1 MLYKTLVHPQL
12 KYYNEYLLSVI
23 LLCCIALLLIF
34 FFYLIRYFRRR
45 KASRYFGFQL
55 ASSIIA
61 KPLPSTRRMGT
72 FTLSYPV
79 WAAAKKDGTRD
90 LRTNNHRI
98 IRDYSVLLVDKWS
111 LRCKDPFQLY
121 RVVLSLRRLGH
132 SIELCSE
139 EVVKRDKAV
148 KTLEDR
154 AASND
159 LFELVQRFS
168 SNPVEFE
175 DFCADVFTQLGWTTE
190 VTPPRNDGGYDIVMT
205 STDGIEAIVECKCY
219 SSGHSVGR
227 PAIQKLKGAN
237 AALDCDVLY
246 FVTTS
251 TYSKEA
257 VTYAMEAG
265 VTLIDGAELIQLCKQ
280 AFGSHANSNP
290 AAIDYVLTSEDI
302 RSHYPKDMH

>member
-1 MLYKTLVHPQL
+1 MVYLTIIYTQLYDA
-12 KYYNEYLLSVI
+12 YLLPV
-23 LLCCIALLLIF
+23 LLLSCISLFLIAL
-34 FFYLIRYFRRR
+34 FYLARYYRRR
-45 KASRYFGFQL
+45 KASKHFGLQL

-61 KPLPSTRRMGT
+61 KPLSSIQRIGT

-79 WAAAKKDGTRD
+79 WAVAKKDGTRD

-98 IRDYSVLLVDKWS
+98 IRDFSILLVDKWS

-121 RVVLSLRRLGH
+121 RTVLSLRKLGY

-139 EVVKRDKAV
+139 EAIKRDEVLK
-148 KTLEDR
+148 KLEDR

-159 LFELVQRFS
+159 LTELVQRFS

-175 DFCADVFTQLGWTTE
+175 HFCADVFIQLGWDAE
-190 VTPPRNDGGYDIVMT
+190 VTPPRNDGGYDIVLS

-219 SSGHSVGR
+219 SSGHSIGR

-237 AALDCDVLY
+237 VSLDCDKLY

-251 TYSKEA
+251 SYSKEA
-257 VTYAMEAG
+257 VAYAKEAG
-265 VTLIDGAELIQLCKQ
+265 VTLIDGPELIQLCKR
-280 AFGSHANSNP
+280 AFGSHSKRNP
-290 AAIDYVLTSEDI
+290 ATIDYVLTSEDI